1 MIVKIRQLYVYPVE
15 DPGSYPIYV
24 HEKAA
29 FKLLN
34 GCIGTRIIKGPE
46 LEKRIHNI
54 FQNIT
59 SHYMNSVSG
68 FTRMNYFEIERT
80 CNYLV

>member
-1 MIVKIRQLYVYPVE
+1 MIVVINQRYVYPVE
-15 DPGSYPIYV
+15 DPDGYPIFV

-34 GCIGTRIIKGPE
+34 GCIGTRIIKGSE
-46 LEKRIHNI
+46 LEKYLHNI
-54 FQNIT
+54 FQDIT
-59 SHYMNSVSG
+59 SHHIDSVSG
-68 FTRMNYFEIERT
+68 FTRVDYSEIERT

>member
-1 MIVKIRQLYVYPVE
+1 MIVKIKQRYVYPVE
-15 DPGSYPIYV
+15 DPGSYPIYA
-24 HEKAA
+24 HERAA

-34 GCIGTRIIKGPE
+34 GCIGTDIIKGSE
-46 LEKRIHNI
+46 LETCLYEIFKDITGHNL
-54 FQNIT
+54 
-59 SHYMNSVSG
+59 NSVSG